1 VPALFWSVVHWT
13 WNVFSFYLAMAAFG
27 IHLGWRGPMF
37 AQAVVG
43 WVVALPAMPGFFG
56 TFHYAVGLSVSSIYG
71 VPPAQAQAFAYGFHL
86 GGFIPVT
93 LIGLWYA
100 HRIGM
105 SLGELGK
112 RGSEIAE
119 AAPERP

>member
-1 VPALFWSVVHWT
+1 
-13 WNVFSFYLAMAAFG
+13 
-27 IHLGWRGPMF
+27 
-37 AQAVVG
+37 
-43 WVVALPAMPGFFG
+43 LPAAPGFFG
-56 TFHYAVGLSVSSIYG
+56 TFHLAVKISLTNVYG
-71 VPPAQAQAFAYGFHL
+71 VLPAQAQAFAYSYHL

-112 RGSEIAE
+112 KGSEIAE
-119 AAPERP
+119 DAPERT